1 VVEVYKASGFG
12 NLSMESLERLDRPR
26 VVLDTNV
33 FVAAYWNWKSAS
45 AAILRACRR
54 GSLEACVSDEVER
67 EVRSVLRSIGVSDRF
82 YAYAVEILLS
92 ARRAIPNGGVRVVF
106 EDPEDNKLL
115 DCALASGADYL
126 ITSDEHLLKLRQFG
140 DVRIVDPGFFVRR
153 IGPGY

>member
-1 VVEVYKASGFG
+1 MDK
-12 NLSMESLERLDRPR
+12 PR

-45 AAILRACRR
+45 AAVLRACRS
-54 GSLEACVSDEVER
+54 GSLVACVSDEVER

-92 ARRAIPNGGVRVVF
+92 AQRTVPNGSVRVVF

-115 DCALASGADYL
+115 DCALASNANYL
-126 ITSDEHLLKLRQFG
+126 ITSDEHLLKLRRFG
-140 DVRIVDPGFFVRR
+140 EVRIVDPGSFLRR
-153 IGPGY
+153 IDLGR